1 MGSKKLLRVD
11 IYQSRRS
18 FSNFVIVSILIIL
31 GITVLYL
38 YFLGYIIYPVFYIYT
53 YNLLD
58 YVLVKYAVF
67 CISFI
72 VHICNYV
79 FILKIILVYVMIFDS
94 EL

>member
-1 MGSKKLLRVD
+1 MGSKKLQRVD
-11 IYQSRRS
+11 IYQSRRY

-58 YVLVKYAVF
+58 YVLVKYA
-67 CISFI
+67 
-72 VHICNYV
+72 
-79 FILKIILVYVMIFDS
+79 
-94 EL
+94 

>member
-11 IYQSRRS
+11 IYQSRGS

-58 YVLVKYAVF
+58 YVSYKNMQSFVF
-67 CISFI
+67 LLL
-72 VHICNYV
+72 Y
-79 FILKIILVYVMIFDS
+79 IFVIMF
-94 EL
+94 LF